1 VLELKINGQS
11 LAFSYC
17 TKSAKLREKKSN
29 LLGEIYI
36 MSTFVYMVRHGD
48 SPKEGNERTRGLTEK
63 GYIDAQRVTDKLKD
77 EKINAVVSSP
87 YIRSILTVEKLAKQ
101 IGQEVLV
108 FEDLKERIFSSEDN
122 RVPDKELASILKK
135 SFSDSNFSLEG
146 GESNA
151 DCQKRAI
158 KVLKELLDTFRDKK
172 VVIGTH
178 GAVMTLMMG
187 YFNSTYDLNFLHSTS
202 KPDIYRLEFNEQKL
216 VNVKRLW
223 VG

>member
-1 VLELKINGQS
+1 
-11 LAFSYC
+11 
-17 TKSAKLREKKSN
+17 
-29 LLGEIYI
+29 

-63 GYIDAQRVTDKLKD
+63 GCIDTQRVTDTLKN

-87 YIRSILTVEKLAKQ
+87 YIRSILTVEKLAQ
-101 IGQEVLV
+101 HIGQEVLV
-108 FEDLKERIFSSEDN
+108 FEDLKERLFSSEDN
-122 RVPDKELASILKK
+122 RVPDKELAAILEK

-151 DCQKRAI
+151 DCQNRAI

-178 GAVMTLMMG
+178 GAVMTLMLG
-187 YFNSTYDLNFLHSTS
+187 YYDSIYDLNFLHSTS
-202 KPDIYRLEFNEQKL
+202 KPDIYRLEYNHQQL

-223 VG
+223 GV